1 MCGARVSL
9 VRMVL
14 WTLWLWLL
22 GGCNEWSP
30 QAKPVQPELL
40 LQGSFRVDRILDE
53 RQMFVLVTRDPG
65 SETSQRRLLVE
76 RSTKKFCE
84 LPPNTVRVDGALFD
98 RARKKTDPLFM
109 LPVIVRESDERDREL
124 YYADEHC
131 NLRGPFGRAR
141 QSDAVIPD
149 QSQAAVSVVS
159 DGYGTVSVVN
169 PWTEEVRVLAEGVSR
184 YRSVLRAS
192 SGRAA
197 VQALWFVENG
207 VLTQRALTG
216 ELILSRGQNVRAF
229 EQALF
234 DTLRVAYVD
243 GNDLYEAAGPAFVP
257 VLIAEDGCEPRYS
270 GIYLNFYTP
279 CEAQQLVRVD
289 LTTGEPELFPPGM
302 LWTYEQAGFLFEY
315 FREEGVLSM
324 FVTPPGGERT
334 QVSHPLVEHVQVVDS
349 QSFVGRTA
357 DGDFWAWHAS
367 LGEALLVRSAGR
379 PQPFLDTRSSELLWL
394 LPHDIDGR
402 LGTLSLFSQMNLTQE
417 VVARNVPT
425 NGFSVEL
432 IAQVSEPAIVL
443 IEDAQAVSEEDT
455 RLRGR
460 LRARLL
466 SGELGAVI
474 DEAVTSYASV
484 YTPLPGLLYSV
495 EDGPR
500 SGLWFGA
507 L

>member
-1 MCGARVSL
+1 MCRARVPL
-9 VRMVL
+9 VRTVL

-22 GGCNEWSP
+22 GGCNEWVP

-53 RQMFVLVTRDPG
+53 RQRYVLVTRDPA
-65 SETSQRRLLVE
+65 SETSQRRLLLE

-84 LPPNTVRVDGALFD
+84 LPSGTVRVDDPLFD

-124 YYADEHC
+124 YYSDEHC
-131 NLRGPFGRAR
+131 NLRGPFGRST

-159 DGYGTVSVVN
+159 DGRGTVSVVN

-184 YRSVLRAS
+184 YRSVLRPA
-192 SGRAA
+192 SGRSS
-197 VQALWFVENG
+197 VQALWFIENG

-216 ELILSRGQNVRAF
+216 ELILSRGENVRAF
-229 EQALF
+229 EQALY

-243 GNDLYEAAGPAFVP
+243 GNELYEAAGPAFVP
-257 VLIAEDGCEPRYS
+257 VLIAEDGCQPRYN
-270 GIYLNFYTP
+270 GIHLNFFTP
-279 CEAQQLVRVD
+279 CQAQQLVRVD

-302 LWTYEQAGFLFEY
+302 FWTYEQAGFLFEY
-315 FREEGVLSM
+315 FQEEGVLSM
-324 FVTPPGGERT
+324 FVTPPTGERT
-334 QVSHPLVEHVQVVDS
+334 QILEPLVEHVQVVDS
-349 QSFVGRTA
+349 RTIVGRTA
-357 DGDFWAWHAS
+357 EGDFRAWNAN
-367 LGEALLVRSAGR
+367 LGEVLLVRSAGR
-379 PQPFLDTRSSELLWL
+379 PRPFLDTRSSELLWL
-394 LPHDIDGR
+394 LPHDIQGR
-402 LGTLSLFSQMNLTQE
+402 LGTLSLFSQRNLTQE

-425 NGFSVEL
+425 SGFSVEV
-432 IAQVSEPAIVL
+432 IPQVSEPAIVV
-443 IEDAQAVSEEDT
+443 IEDAQTVSEDDT

-460 LRARLL
+460 LRAQLL

-500 SGLWFGA
+500 SGLWFAA